1 MDDYFNDYLNF
12 RTETDMTSNNGKM
25 DEKQIDAYYQ
35 DYLKRYPWAKGTRS
49 DPAKPDTPLN
59 PNCHDS
65 DKGKPSDQLLKNNP
79 RSAFAPEGSIDPDMV
94 NNPDHY
100 THNGIEAIN
109 VIEAK
114 LTDEQYQGYLQGSV
128 MKYLLRSNYKSK
140 RNEDLKKAQWY
151 LNTLVENN
159 NEIK

>member
-1 MDDYFNDYLNF
+1 MDEYLNEYINF
-12 RTETDMTSNNGKM
+12 TIDIKEKTDNYNMSDYNKRM
-25 DEKQIDAYYQ
+25 DERELDAYYD
-35 DYLKRYPWAKGTRS
+35 DYQKRT
-49 DPAKPDTPLN
+49 
-59 PNCHDS
+59 
-65 DKGKPSDQLLKNNP
+65 NP
-79 RSAFAPEGSIDPDMV
+79 RTAFAPEGSIDPDMV
-94 NNPDHY
+94 NSPDHY

-128 MKYLLRSNYKSK
+128 MKYLLRSNYKGK

-159 NEIK
+159 DEIK

>member
-1 MDDYFNDYLNF
+1 MDAYFNDYLNF
-12 RTETDMTSNNGKM
+12 RMDTDMTSNNGQM
-25 DEKQIDAYYQ
+25 DEHSIDVYYQ

-49 DPAKPDTPLN
+49 DLEEPTQPPTWKYEEEEDFEP
-59 PNCHDS
+59 
-65 DKGKPSDQLLKNNP
+65 NP

-94 NNPDHY
+94 NSPDHY

-114 LTDEQYQGYLQGSV
+114 LTLGQFQGYLQGSV
-128 MKYLLRSNYKSK
+128 MKYLLRSNYKGK

-151 LNTLVENN
+151 LNALVKNN
-159 NEIK
+159 NPS

>member
-1 MDDYFNDYLNF
+1 MDEYFNDYLNF
-12 RTETDMTSNNGKM
+12 RTDNYNMTDNSYSDNNVRMT
-25 DEKQIDAYYQ
+25 DREVDAYYE
-35 DYLKRYPWAKGTRS
+35 DYMKRINR
-49 DPAKPDTPLN
+49 D
-59 PNCHDS
+59 
-65 DKGKPSDQLLKNNP
+65 KNNP

-94 NNPDHY
+94 NSPDHY

-114 LTDEQYQGYLQGSV
+114 LTDEQFQGYLQGSV
-128 MKYLLRSNYKSK
+128 MKYLLRSNYKGK

-159 NEIK
+159 DET

>member
-1 MDDYFNDYLNF
+1 MDEYLNEYIKF
-12 RTETDMTSNNGKM
+12 TIDNKEKTDNYNMTDNSYSSSNVRM
-25 DEKQIDAYYQ
+25 TDREVDAYYE
-35 DYLKRYPWAKGTRS
+35 DYIKRI
-49 DPAKPDTPLN
+49 DN
-59 PNCHDS
+59 N
-65 DKGKPSDQLLKNNP
+65 KNNP
-79 RSAFAPEGSIDPDMV
+79 KNNLRSPFVPEGSIDSDMV
-94 NNPDHY
+94 NSPDHY

-114 LTDEQYQGYLQGSV
+114 LTDEQYEGYLQGSV
-128 MKYLLRSNYKSK
+128 MKYLLRSNYKGK

>member
-1 MDDYFNDYLNF
+1 MDEYLNEYIKF
-12 RTETDMTSNNGKM
+12 TIDNKEKTDNYNMSDYNKRM
-25 DEKQIDAYYQ
+25 DERELDAYYD
-35 DYLKRYPWAKGTRS
+35 DYQKRT
-49 DPAKPDTPLN
+49 
-59 PNCHDS
+59 
-65 DKGKPSDQLLKNNP
+65 GKPSDQLLKNNP
-79 RSAFAPEGSIDPDMV
+79 RSAFAPEGSIDSDMV
-94 NNPDHY
+94 NSPDHY

-114 LTDEQYQGYLQGSV
+114 LTGEQYEGYLQGSV
-128 MKYLLRSNYKSK
+128 MKYLLRSNYKGK

>member
-1 MDDYFNDYLNF
+1 MDEYFNEYINFTTDNYNMSDYNK
-12 RTETDMTSNNGKM
+12 RM
-25 DEKQIDAYYQ
+25 DERELDAYYD
-35 DYLKRYPWAKGTRS
+35 DYQKRT
-49 DPAKPDTPLN
+49 N
-59 PNCHDS
+59 PSSSFDREGHT
-65 DKGKPSDQLLKNNP
+65 
-79 RSAFAPEGSIDPDMV
+79 AWEAPEPDMV

-114 LTDEQYQGYLQGSV
+114 LTDEQYEGYLQGSV
-128 MKYLLRSNYKSK
+128 MKYLLRSNYKGK